1 MSIQY
6 KLYKKP
12 EPGVAGGGIKKW
24 YAQADLGEELS
35 IDDLVRKI
43 EKFSSFSE
51 ADIRGIIIATENVIK
66 EEIAN
71 GKVIRMDVL
80 GSFYPSLSSEGVLE
94 EEDFTPA
101 NIKSVKLMFRPGRRI
116 LQALSRVSF
125 KKKI

>member
-12 EPGVAGGGIKKW
+12 EPGVAGGGTKKW
-24 YAQADLGEELS
+24 YAQASLDEELS

-94 EEDFTPA
+94 EEEFTPA
-101 NIKSVKLMFRPGRRI
+101 NIKNVRLMFRPGRRI
-116 LQALSRVSF
+116 LQALSLVSF

>member
-1 MSIQY
+1 VSIQY

-24 YAQADLGEELS
+24 YAQAALDEELS

-94 EEDFTPA
+94 EEDFTSS
-101 NIKSVKLMFRPGRRI
+101 NIKSVKVMFRPGRRI
-116 LQALSRVSF
+116 LQTLSLVSF
-125 KKKI
+125 KKKT